1 MLYTCIS
8 IGVLHR
14 HDMKIT
20 SHMLKTGAHLQGDGK
35 FESINAPVM
44 EMKLDHVIP
53 DQLHLILRVM
63 DVFIQAHIDTMLAY
77 DRHQHRL
84 LCSHSSYKAFDG
96 SMLNNL
102 VMSIIKC
109 GIYFCLYKQ
118 GDRSMK

>member
-1 MLYTCIS
+1 
-8 IGVLHR
+8 
-14 HDMKIT
+14 MKIT

-77 DRHQHRL
+77 DNTGCYAHTVAIRL
-84 LCSHSSYKAFDG
+84 LMGPC
-96 SMLNNL
+96 
-102 VMSIIKC
+102 
-109 GIYFCLYKQ
+109 
-118 GDRSMK
+118 